1 MRVPPNAQ
9 VTVRSPAK
17 INLGLSVGPP
27 RPDGFH
33 PLATVYQAV
42 ALYDDVT
49 ATLRDDAAIT
59 VEVVGDFAVDVPTDD
74 SNLAVRAAR
83 MLQVEFDVE
92 EGVDL
97 SIRKTIPVAGGMAG
111 GSTDAAATL
120 VACNRLW
127 GLGLSQPELER
138 IAAELGSDVPFC
150 LVGHTALGR
159 GRGEQVTEVMSRGT
173 FHWVFAIAE
182 GGLSTPAVFKELD
195 RLRPLRRVEAPE
207 VRPELLSALLSGKPA
222 ALAVALS
229 NDMQAAALSLRPE
242 LAATLQFGLDQGAL
256 AAMISGSGPTCLFL
270 AADSRRAV
278 DLAVDLAESGLCR
291 MVRQAEGPV
300 PGARILPAPAN
311 R

>member
-1 MRVPPNAQ
+1 MPPQAQ

-27 RPDGFH
+27 RPDGYH

-49 ATLRDDAAIT
+49 ATVRDDLEVT

-83 MLQVEFDVE
+83 LLQAEFDVE

-97 SIRKTIPVAGGMAG
+97 TIRKTIPVAGGMAG

-127 GLGLSQPELER
+127 GLQLSPAELER
-138 IAAELGSDVPFC
+138 IATDLGSDVPFC

-173 FHWVFAIAE
+173 FHWVFAIAD

-195 RLRPLRRVEAPE
+195 RQRPLRRVEAPE
-207 VRPELLSALLSGKPA
+207 VRPELLSALLSGQPA
-222 ALAVALS
+222 TLAVALS
-229 NDMQAAALSLRPE
+229 NDLQSAALSLRPE
-242 LAATLQFGLDQGAL
+242 LASTLQFGLDQGAL

-278 DLAVDLAESGLCR
+278 DLAVELAESGLCR

-300 PGARILPAPAN
+300 PGARILPAPIS

>member
-1 MRVPPNAQ
+1 MPVPPS
-9 VTVRSPAK
+9 VTVRAPAK

-49 ATLRDDAAIT
+49 ATLREDDTDVT
-59 VEVVGDFAVDVPTDD
+59 VEVIGDFAADVPTDA

-83 MLQVEFDVE
+83 LLQSEYGVE

-97 SIRKTIPVAGGMAG
+97 TIRKTIPVAGGMAG

-127 GLGLSQPELER
+127 GLQLSPSDLDR
-138 IAAELGSDVPFC
+138 LAAELGSDVPFC

-173 FHWVFAIAE
+173 FHWVFAIAN

-195 RLRPLRRVEAPE
+195 RMRPLRRVEAPE
-207 VRPELLSALLSGKPA
+207 VRPELLSALLSGQPA

-229 NDMQAAALSLRPE
+229 NDMQDAALSLRPE

-278 DLAVDLAESGLCR
+278 DLAVELAESGLCR

-300 PGARILPAPAN
+300 PGARILPTSVS

>member
-1 MRVPPNAQ
+1 MPPSAE
-9 VTVRSPAK
+9 VTVRAPAK

-33 PLATVYQAV
+33 PVATVYQAV

-49 ATLRDDAAIT
+49 AVLRDDDGEVS
-59 VEVVGDFAVDVPTDD
+59 VEISGDFADDVPTDET
-74 SNLAVRAAR
+74 NLAVRAAQL
-83 MLQVEFDVE
+83 LQAEYDVD

-97 SIRKTIPVAGGMAG
+97 TIRKTIPVAGGMAG

-127 GLGLSQPELER
+127 GLQLTQTELQHH
-138 IAAELGSDVPFC
+138 AAELGSDVPFC
-150 LVGHTALGR
+150 LVGHTALGQ

-173 FHWVFAIAE
+173 FHWVFAIAD
-182 GGLSTPAVFKELD
+182 GGLSTPDVYRELD
-195 RLRPLRRVEAPE
+195 RMRPLRRVESPQ
-207 VRPELLSALLSGKPA
+207 VRPELMSALLSGQPG

-229 NDMQAAALSLRPE
+229 NDLQAAALSLRPE
-242 LAATLQFGLDQGAL
+242 LGETLQFGLDQGAL
-256 AAMISGSGPTCLFL
+256 AAQISGSGPTCLFL
-270 AADSRRAV
+270 AADSRSAV
-278 DLAVDLAESGLCR
+278 DLAVELAESGRCR

-300 PGARILPAPAN
+300 PGARILPAIVN

>member
-1 MRVPPNAQ
+1 

-49 ATLRDDAAIT
+49 ATLREDDTDVT
-59 VEVVGDFAVDVPTDD
+59 VEVIGDFAEDVPTDD
-74 SNLAVRAAR
+74 SNLAIRAAR
-83 MLQVEFDVE
+83 LLQSEYDVE

-97 SIRKTIPVAGGMAG
+97 TIRKTIPVAGGMAG

-127 GLGLSQPELER
+127 GLQLAPADLER

-173 FHWVFAIAE
+173 FHWVFAIAN
-182 GGLSTPAVFKELD
+182 GGLSTPAVFQELD

-207 VRPELLSALLSGKPA
+207 VRPELLSALLSGQPA

-229 NDMQAAALSLRPE
+229 NDMQDAALSLRPE

-278 DLAVDLAESGLCR
+278 DLAVELAESGLCR

-300 PGARILPAPAN
+300 PGARILPASVS

>member
-1 MRVPPNAQ
+1 VAVSAHQ

-49 ATLRDDAAIT
+49 ATLREDSEVT
-59 VEVVGDFAVDVPTDD
+59 VEVLGDFADDVPTDS

-83 MLQVEFDVE
+83 TLQAEYDVE

-97 SIRKTIPVAGGMAG
+97 TIRKTIPVAGGMAG

-127 GLGLSQPELER
+127 GLGLAQADLER
-138 IAAELGSDVPFC
+138 IAADLGSDVPFC

-182 GGLSTPAVFKELD
+182 GGLSTPAVYKELD

-207 VRPELLSALLSGKPA
+207 VRPELLTALLSGQPA
-222 ALAVALS
+222 ALAIALS
-229 NDMQAAALSLRPE
+229 NDLQAAALSLRPE

-270 AADSRRAV
+270 ATDSRQAV
-278 DLAVDLAESGLCR
+278 DLAVELADSGLCQI
-291 MVRQAEGPV
+291 VRQAEGPV
-300 PGARILPAPAN
+300 PGARILPAAVP

>member
-1 MRVPPNAQ
+1 MPPSAE
-9 VTVRSPAK
+9 VTVRAPAK

-33 PLATVYQAV
+33 PVATVYQAV

-49 ATLRDDAAIT
+49 AVLRDDDGEVS
-59 VEVVGDFAVDVPTDD
+59 VEISGDFADGVPTDET
-74 SNLAVRAAR
+74 NLAVRAAQL
-83 MLQVEFDVE
+83 LQAEYDVD

-97 SIRKTIPVAGGMAG
+97 TIRKTIPVAGGMAG

-127 GLGLSQPELER
+127 GLQLTQTELQHH
-138 IAAELGSDVPFC
+138 AAELGSDVPFC
-150 LVGHTALGR
+150 LVGHTALGQ

-173 FHWVFAIAE
+173 FHWVFAIAD
-182 GGLSTPAVFKELD
+182 GGLSTPEVYGQLD
-195 RLRPLRRVEAPE
+195 RMRPLRRVEPPQ
-207 VRPELLSALLSGKPA
+207 VRPELLSALLSGSAA

-229 NDMQAAALSLRPE
+229 NDLQAAALALRPE
-242 LAATLQFGLDQGAL
+242 LGDTLQFGLDHGAL
-256 AAMISGSGPTCLFL
+256 AAQISGSGPTCLFL
-270 AADSRRAV
+270 AADSRNAV

-300 PGARILPAPAN
+300 PGARILPAIVS

>member
-1 MRVPPNAQ
+1 MAVSLLTQ

-27 RPDGFH
+27 RQDGFH

-49 ATLRDDAAIT
+49 ATARDDADVT
-59 VEVVGDFAVDVPTDD
+59 VTVLGDFAADVPVDG

-83 MLQVEFDVE
+83 TLQTEYDVE
-92 EGVDL
+92 SGVDL
-97 SIRKTIPVAGGMAG
+97 VIHKMIPVAGGMAG

-127 GLGLSQPELER
+127 GLQLSHADLER
-138 IAAELGSDVPFC
+138 VAGDLGSDVPFC
-150 LVGHTALGR
+150 LAGHTALGQ
-159 GRGEQVTEVMSRGT
+159 GRGEQVTEVMCRGT

-182 GGLSTPAVFKELD
+182 GGLSTPAVYAELD
-195 RLRPLRRVEAPE
+195 RLRPLRRVETPE
-207 VRPELLSALLSGKPA
+207 VRPDLLSALLSGQPA
-222 ALAVALS
+222 VLAGALT
-229 NDMQAAALSLRPE
+229 NDLQAAALSLRPE
-242 LAATLQFGLDQGAL
+242 LAATLQFGLDHGAL
-256 AAMISGSGPTCLFL
+256 AAMVSGSGPTCLFL
-270 AADSRRAV
+270 AADSRRSV
-278 DLAVDLAESGLCR
+278 DLAVQLAGSGLCR

-300 PGARILPAPAN
+300 PGARVLPVRAD

>member
-1 MRVPPNAQ
+1 MRVPPLAS

-17 INLGLSVGPP
+17 INLGLSVGAP
-27 RPDGFH
+27 RADGFH

-49 ATLRDDAAIT
+49 ATVRDDTDIT

-74 SNLAVRAAR
+74 SNLAIRAAKL
-83 MLQVEFDVE
+83 LQTEYDVE

-127 GLGLSQPELER
+127 GLQLSQSELQHV
-138 IAAELGSDVPFC
+138 AAELGSDVPFC

-173 FHWVFAIAE
+173 FHWVFAIAD
-182 GGLSTPAVFKELD
+182 GGLSTPAVYAELD
-195 RLRPLRRVEAPE
+195 RLRPLRRVEPPE
-207 VRPELLSALLSGKPA
+207 VSPALLSALLSGQPA
-222 ALAVALS
+222 ALAVALN
-229 NDMQAAALSLRPE
+229 NDLQAAALSLRPE

-256 AAMISGSGPTCLFL
+256 AALVSGSGPTCLFL
-270 AADSRRAV
+270 AADSRQAV
-278 DLAVDLAESGLCR
+278 DLAVELAESSLCR
-291 MVRQAEGPV
+291 MVRQAEAPV
-300 PGARILPAPAN
+300 PGARILPAPIS

>member
-1 MRVPPNAQ
+1 
-9 VTVRSPAK
+9 VRAPAK

-33 PLATVYQAV
+33 PVATVYQAV

-49 ATLRDDAAIT
+49 AVLRDDDGEVS
-59 VEVVGDFAVDVPTDD
+59 VEISGDFADDVPTDET
-74 SNLAVRAAR
+74 NLAVRAAQL
-83 MLQVEFDVE
+83 LQAEYDVD

-97 SIRKTIPVAGGMAG
+97 TIRKTIPVAGGMAG

-127 GLGLSQPELER
+127 GLQLTQTELQHH
-138 IAAELGSDVPFC
+138 AADLGSDVPFC
-150 LVGHTALGR
+150 LVGHTALGQ

-173 FHWVFAIAE
+173 FHWVFAIAD
-182 GGLSTPAVFKELD
+182 GGLSTPEVYGQLD
-195 RLRPLRRVEAPE
+195 RMRPLRRVEPPQ
-207 VRPELLSALLSGKPA
+207 VRPELLSALLSGSAA

-229 NDMQAAALSLRPE
+229 NDLQAAALALRPE
-242 LAATLQFGLDQGAL
+242 LGDTLQFGLEHGAL
-256 AAMISGSGPTCLFL
+256 AAQISGSGPTCLFL
-270 AADSRRAV
+270 AADSRNAV

-291 MVRQAEGPV
+291 MVRQAEAPV
-300 PGARILPAPAN
+300 PGARILPAIVS

>member
-1 MRVPPNAQ
+1 
-9 VTVRSPAK
+9 VRSPAK

-49 ATLRDDAAIT
+49 ATLRDDTAIT

-97 SIRKTIPVAGGMAG
+97 TIRKTIPVAGGMAG

-127 GLGLSQPELER
+127 GLGLAQAELER

-173 FHWVFAIAE
+173 FHWVFAIAD
-182 GGLSTPAVFKELD
+182 GGLSTPEVYKELD
-195 RLRPLRRVEAPE
+195 RLRPLRRVESPE
-207 VRPELLSALLSGKPA
+207 VRPELLSALLSGQAA

-229 NDMQAAALSLRPE
+229 NDLQAAALSLRPE
-242 LAATLQFGLDQGAL
+242 LADTLQFGLDQGAL

-270 AADSRRAV
+270 AADSRRGV
-278 DLAVDLAESGLCR
+278 DLAVELAESGLCR

-300 PGARILPAPAN
+300 PGARILPAPIN

>member
-1 MRVPPNAQ
+1 
-9 VTVRSPAK
+9 VRAPAK

-27 RPDGFH
+27 RPDGYH
-33 PLATVYQAV
+33 PVATVYQAV

-49 ATLRDDAAIT
+49 AVLRDDDGEVS
-59 VEVVGDFAVDVPTDD
+59 VEISGDFADDVPTDET
-74 SNLAVRAAR
+74 NLAVRAAQL
-83 MLQVEFDVE
+83 LQAEYDVD

-97 SIRKTIPVAGGMAG
+97 TIRKTIPVAGGMAG

-127 GLGLSQPELER
+127 GLQLTQTELQHH
-138 IAAELGSDVPFC
+138 AAELGSDVPFC
-150 LVGHTALGR
+150 LVGHTALGQ

-182 GGLSTPAVFKELD
+182 GGLSTPAVYGQLD
-195 RLRPLRRVEAPE
+195 RMRPLRRVEPPQ
-207 VRPELLSALLSGKPA
+207 VRPELMSALLSGRPG

-229 NDMQAAALSLRPE
+229 NDLQAAALALRPE
-242 LAATLQFGLDQGAL
+242 LGDTLQFGLEHGAL
-256 AAMISGSGPTCLFL
+256 AAQLSGSGPTCLFL
-270 AADSRRAV
+270 AADSRSAV

-300 PGARILPAPAN
+300 PGARILPAIVS

>member
-1 MRVPPNAQ
+1 VAVPPQ
-9 VTVRSPAK
+9 VTVRAPAK

-49 ATLRDDAAIT
+49 ATLREDDTDVT
-59 VEVVGDFAVDVPTDD
+59 VEVIGDFADDVPTDD
-74 SNLAVRAAR
+74 SNLAIRAAR
-83 MLQVEFDVE
+83 LLQSEYDVE

-97 SIRKTIPVAGGMAG
+97 TIRKTIPVAGGMAG

-127 GLGLSQPELER
+127 GLQLAPADLER
-138 IAAELGSDVPFC
+138 VAAELGSDVPFC

-173 FHWVFAIAE
+173 FHWVFAIAN
-182 GGLSTPAVFKELD
+182 GGLSTPAVFQELD

-207 VRPELLSALLSGKPA
+207 VRPELLSALLSGQPA

-229 NDMQAAALSLRPE
+229 NDMQDAALSLRPE

-278 DLAVDLAESGLCR
+278 DLAVELAESGLCR

-300 PGARILPAPAN
+300 PGARILPASVA

>member
-1 MRVPPNAQ
+1 
-9 VTVRSPAK
+9 
-17 INLGLSVGPP
+17 LL
-27 RPDGFH
+27 
-33 PLATVYQAV
+33 QAE
-42 ALYDDVT
+42 Y
-49 ATLRDDAAIT
+49 
-59 VEVVGDFAVDVPTDD
+59 
-74 SNLAVRAAR
+74 
-83 MLQVEFDVE
+83 DVE

-97 SIRKTIPVAGGMAG
+97 VIRKTIPVAGGMAG

-127 GLGLSQPELER
+127 GLGLSQAELEHVG
-138 IAAELGSDVPFC
+138 AELGSDVPFC

-182 GGLSTPAVFKELD
+182 GGLSTPAVYQELD
-195 RLRPLRRVEAPE
+195 RLRPLRRVEQPE
-207 VRPELLSALLSGKPA
+207 VQPELLSALLSGEPT

-242 LAATLQFGLDQGAL
+242 LADTLQFGLDQGAL
-256 AAMISGSGPTCLFL
+256 AALISGSGPTCLFL

-278 DLAVDLAESGLCR
+278 DLAVELAESGLCR

-300 PGARILPAPAN
+300 PGARIHPAPIN

>member
-1 MRVPPNAQ
+1 LRVPPQAQ

-27 RPDGFH
+27 RPDGYH

-49 ATLRDDAAIT
+49 ATVRDDLEVT

-83 MLQVEFDVE
+83 LLQVEFDVE

-97 SIRKTIPVAGGMAG
+97 TIRKTIPVAGGMAG

-127 GLGLSQPELER
+127 GLQLSPSELER
-138 IAAELGSDVPFC
+138 IATDLGSDVPFC

-173 FHWVFAIAE
+173 FHWVFAIAD

-195 RLRPLRRVEAPE
+195 RQRPLRRVEAPE
-207 VRPELLSALLSGKPA
+207 VRPELLSALLSGQPA
-222 ALAVALS
+222 TLAVALS
-229 NDMQAAALSLRPE
+229 NDLQSAALSLRPE
-242 LAATLQFGLDQGAL
+242 LASTLQFGLDQGAL

-278 DLAVDLAESGLCR
+278 DLAVELAESGLCR

-300 PGARILPAPAN
+300 PGARILPAPIS

>member
-1 MRVPPNAQ
+1 

-17 INLGLSVGPP
+17 INLALSVGAP
-27 RPDGFH
+27 RSDGFH

-49 ATLRDDAAIT
+49 AAARDDSEIT
-59 VEVVGDFAVDVPTDD
+59 VDVVGEFAAQVPVDRT
-74 SNLAVRAAR
+74 NLAVRAAR
-83 MLQVEFDVE
+83 LLQAEFDVE
-92 EGVDL
+92 TGVAL
-97 SIRKTIPVAGGMAG
+97 TIRKTIPVAGGMAG
-111 GSTDAAATL
+111 GSTDAAAAL

-127 GLGLSQPELER
+127 GLQLGSAELQR
-138 IAAELGSDVPFC
+138 HAADLGSDVPFC

-182 GGLSTPAVFKELD
+182 GGLSTPKVYAELD
-195 RLRPLRRVEAPE
+195 RLRPMRRVEPPE
-207 VRPELLSALLSGKPA
+207 VAPELLSALLTGDPA
-222 ALAVALS
+222 ALALALS

-242 LAATLQFGLDQGAL
+242 LGATLRFGIDNGAL
-256 AAMISGSGPTCLFL
+256 AGMVSGSGPTCLFL
-270 AADSRRAV
+270 AADSRNAV
-278 DLAVDLAESGLCR
+278 DLAVDLADSGLCR

-300 PGARILPAPAN
+300 PGARIIPGPT

>member
-1 MRVPPNAQ
+1 
-9 VTVRSPAK
+9 VRAPAK

-33 PLATVYQAV
+33 PVATVYQAV

-49 ATLRDDAAIT
+49 AVLRDDRG
-59 VEVVGDFAVDVPTDD
+59 EVSVQISGDFSDDVPTGET
-74 SNLAVRAAR
+74 NLAVRAAR
-83 MLQVEFDVE
+83 LLQAEYDVD

-97 SIRKTIPVAGGMAG
+97 TIRKTIPVAGGMAG

-127 GLGLSQPELER
+127 GLQLTQTELQHH
-138 IAAELGSDVPFC
+138 AAELGSDVPFC
-150 LVGHTALGR
+150 LVGHTALGQ

-182 GGLSTPAVFKELD
+182 GGLSTPEVYGQLD
-195 RLRPLRRVEAPE
+195 RMRPLRRVEPPQ
-207 VRPELLSALLSGKPA
+207 VRPELMSALLSGQPD

-229 NDMQAAALSLRPE
+229 NDLQAPALALRPE
-242 LAATLQFGLDQGAL
+242 LGDTLQFGLDHGAL
-256 AAMISGSGPTCLFL
+256 AAQVSGSGPTCLFL
-270 AADSRRAV
+270 AADSRSAV

-300 PGARILPAPAN
+300 PGARILPAIVS

>member
-1 MRVPPNAQ
+1 
-9 VTVRSPAK
+9 
-17 INLGLSVGPP
+17 
-27 RPDGFH
+27 
-33 PLATVYQAV
+33 
-42 ALYDDVT
+42 
-49 ATLRDDAAIT
+49 
-59 VEVVGDFAVDVPTDD
+59 VVGDFAVDVPTDD

-97 SIRKTIPVAGGMAG
+97 TIRKTIPVAGGMAG

-127 GLGLSQPELER
+127 SLGLSQSELER

-173 FHWVFAIAE
+173 FHWVFAIAD
-182 GGLSTPAVFKELD
+182 GGLSTPAVYKELD

-207 VRPELLSALLSGKPA
+207 VRPELLSALLSGQST

-278 DLAVDLAESGLCR
+278 DLAVELAESGLCR

-300 PGARILPAPAN
+300 SGARILPVSIP